1 MTDAQRHELG
11 AKAKDE
17 SMENQPLLSEALELS
32 VLAKE
37 YENGD
42 ASFQRKLRWLRYKA
56 EFIGY
61 FKTRGDGDC
70 F

>member
-1 MTDAQRHELG
+1 
-11 AKAKDE
+11 
-17 SMENQPLLSEALELS
+17 MENQPLLSEALELS